1 MCQFRGQNAP
11 FPLNKVFLAQTI
23 VITIIYLLALLIMQN
38 FKEFLQQIQ
47 SYDNALFL
55 DPKWT
60 ICPKQFFSEDYYYHS
75 HLPIS
80 PFHCAKLKINYSSGS
95 WVTRM
100 CNFWAQNIPFS
111 QIRIFKE
118 NQLMSLIPVIYSYLH
133 AKN

>member
-1 MCQFRGQNAP
+1 MCQFRGQNGP

-23 VITIIYLLALLIMQN
+23 VITFIYLLTLLIMQN

-75 HLPIS
+75 HLSIS
-80 PFHCAKLKINYSSGS
+80 PFHCAKFKRNSSSGS

-118 NQLMSLIPVIYSYLH
+118 NLLMSLIPVIYSYLH